1 MTERRD
7 FGLMAQEMREALDQ
21 YSREELADLLTH
33 VVRVFVVEGASP
45 VQVDHQEAPAGMS
58 ELEGLTFAQLVL
70 HLQMNLP
77 HPELQRL
84 RVSGR
89 DVWAE
94 ARGVELQLTGDGS
107 AESAEEPPDADIISA
122 HDGPGVFTQEAP
134 ARRPFPSAASEP
146 EPAPEPPSPWDLP
159 PPASRQAAASIPRPD
174 VGLRDPAPQVP
185 APRLPDSEPDEDIG
199 DASDRFSMLELD

>member
-7 FGLMAQEMREALDQ
+7 FGLMAGEMREALEQ

-33 VVRVFVVEGASP
+33 VVRVFVVEGQSP
-45 VQVDHQEAPAGMS
+45 VQVDHEDAPAGLD
-58 ELEGLTFAQLVL
+58 ELKGLTFAQLVL

-84 RVSGR
+84 RVSGP

-94 ARGVELQLTGDGS
+94 ADGAELRMTGSGVDGP
-107 AESAEEPPDADIISA
+107 AEEPPDADIIGA
-122 HDGPGVFTQEAP
+122 HDSPGVFTQSAP
-134 ARRPFPSAASEP
+134 TRRPFPSAP
-146 EPAPEPPSPWDLP
+146 EPAPEPEPPSPWDLP
-159 PPASRQAAASIPRPD
+159 PPASRQEAASIQRPD
-174 VGLRDPAPQVP
+174 VSLRDPAPQAP
-185 APRLPDSEPDEDIG
+185 PPRLPDPEPDEDIG